1 MNSTQTTIK
10 RARDVLGKPMS
21 MAFISLIG
29 KSIVV
34 GIITG
39 LIVGVFR
46 WIIDQ
51 TMKLLMM
58 VYPIMAAH
66 PRYLL
71 PYLIG
76 TLVIGLLFSRVLKPY
91 LLSQFRL
98 TSSPSSFS
106 VSGLVSTYQC
116 T

>member
-51 TMKLLMM
+51 TMKLLMV
-58 VYPIMAAH
+58 VYPTMAAH

-76 TLVIGLLFSRVLKPY
+76 TLVIFTLEPGLKT
-91 LLSQFRL
+91 LLARPAWVWG
-98 TSSPSSFS
+98 SPDR
-106 VSGLVSTYQC
+106 SGTAR
-116 T
+116 